1 MSDKT
6 PSAGESVLA
15 AAAGQTQQPTPPA
28 TPAATPTPPA
38 NPPADQQQTGQTGQS
53 GDTGEQTGESG
64 EQRVPLDRFQTVTS
78 ENKELREKVAAYEQE
93 KAERERAA
101 MSELE
106 RAQAEAADEKKKR
119 EEAESKALQLER
131 GGYLRS
137 AAAAAGFAD
146 PEDAVALIGLDKI
159 TDLLEAQ
166 KAVKDLAEKKPHL
179 IQSGT
184 PGPRAIGNPLP
195 TPGSGSGSGG
205 ESGDEKRQMG
215 RDILGLL
222 TGRK

>member
-6 PSAGESVLA
+6 PSPGEQVLA
-15 AAAGQTQQPTPPA
+15 AAAGQSQQQPAPTPPA
-28 TPAATPTPPA
+28 TPAATPPPA
-38 NPPADQQQTGQTGQS
+38 NPPADQQQTGQSGQS
-53 GDTGEQTGESG
+53 GETGEQTGESG

-184 PGPRAIGNPLP
+184 PGPRPIGNPLP

-205 ESGDEKRQMG
+205 DDDQQAVG

>member
-6 PSAGESVLA
+6 PLSGEAVLA
-15 AAAGQTQQPTPPA
+15 AAAGQSQQPAPTPPA
-28 TPAATPTPPA
+28 TPAATPPPA
-38 NPPADQQQTGQTGQS
+38 TPATGQQQTGESGQ
-53 GDTGEQTGESG
+53 TGEQTGESG

-106 RAQAEAADEKKKR
+106 RAQAEAAEEKKKR

-146 PEDAVALIGLDKI
+146 PEDAIALIGLDKI

-184 PGPRAIGNPLP
+184 PRPTPIGNPIP
-195 TPGSGSGSGG
+195 TPGSSAGPATGD
-205 ESGDEKRQMG
+205 DEKATVG
-215 RDILGLL
+215 KDILGLL
-222 TGRK
+222 TGKR

>member
-6 PSAGESVLA
+6 GEQVLA
-15 AAAGQTQQPTPPA
+15 AAAGQTQQQTTPPA
-28 TPAATPTPPA
+28 TPAATPPA
-38 NPPADQQQTGQTGQS
+38 NPPADQQQTGDSTDQQTGS
-53 GDTGEQTGESG
+53 S

-179 IQSGT
+179 IKSGT
-184 PGPRAIGNPLP
+184 PGPQQIGSPIP
-195 TPGSGSGSGG
+195 TPGSGSGGSGRG
-205 ESGDEKRQMG
+205 SGDDPKQQVG